1 MSSTIEPSTARPPKL
16 ERFARELIKRGS
28 KSFSGASRMFGNELR
43 NSASLLY
50 AWCRYCDDVVDDQ
63 ILGQGEAGSTETID
77 ARLATLSQQTRD
89 AIAGNPDGEAFE
101 ALAWVVQ
108 THEIPERYPLELLQ
122 GFAMDAR
129 DHQYETIEDTLL
141 YSYHVAGVVGVMM
154 AMIMGARH
162 KATLRRACDLGI
174 AFQLTNIARDV
185 VEDAGRGRIYLPA
198 AWLREA
204 GVAADPKAVLDDAN
218 HEAVY
223 SVVLRLL
230 DCADAY
236 YRSARYGLPRLPFR
250 CACAIG
256 AARVIYRDIG
266 NIIRDSG
273 ASILNHRA
281 VVSKRRKYLDAFLGV
296 STACRAYGVDRFR
309 NAPPRSGLWT
319 HAGLRDAAM
328 ETR

>member
-1 MSSTIEPSTARPPKL
+1 MSLTPETVDALPPQL
-16 ERFARELIKRGS
+16 ERFARKLIKRGS

-50 AWCRYCDDVVDDQ
+50 AWCRHCDDVVDDQ
-63 ILGQGEAGSTETID
+63 ILGQGEAGSSDAIET
-77 ARLATLSQQTRD
+77 RLATLSLQTRE
-89 AIAGNPDGEAFE
+89 AIDGNPNGEAFE
-101 ALAWVVQ
+101 ALAWVVKA
-108 THEIPERYPLELLQ
+108 HEIPARYPLELLE

-129 DHQYETIEDTLL
+129 DHHYETIDDTLL

-154 AMIMGARH
+154 AMIMGTRH
-162 KATLRRACDLGI
+162 TATLQRACDLGI

-185 VEDAGRGRIYLPA
+185 IEDAGRERIYLPA

-204 GVAADPKAVLDDAN
+204 GIEATPEAILDSAN

-230 DCADAY
+230 DTADAY
-236 YRSARYGLPRLPFR
+236 YRSARYGLQRLPFR

-266 NIIRDSG
+266 NIIRGSG
-273 ASILNHRA
+273 AAILNHRA

-296 STACRAYGVDRFR
+296 STACRAYSIDRMR
-309 NAPPRSGLWT
+309 NEPPRAGLWT
-319 HAGLRDAAM
+319 HTGLRDAAM
-328 ETR
+328 